1 MKKRLILENNFHGTS
16 VAVVVADDGL
26 VTKRQAARARK
37 ELCGIKHCNCG
48 GELGERGPQTTASGQ
63 RIAFEPICNA
73 DGVTGYKYQLV

>member
-1 MKKRLILENNFHGTS
+1 MQERLIVQNNFHETS
-16 VAVVVADDGL
+16 VVVVAEDGL

-63 RIAFEPICNA
+63 RISFGPICNA